1 MPKKQADKEEQDFQT
16 GIKKTEWFKEY
27 VKEYGEEP
35 DLNTK
40 DYDYRSAWKA
50 GVRPQRDPY
59 DKNRYHWSSSNP
71 ETGEMLKS
79 KEHPTAWK
87 EEYMKRTGKNPDEA
101 GITKEQA
108 GMAKGGAVKAKLQTK
123 KLLQE
128 GGMLQEGGTVDEESG
143 NEVPVG
149 AMQEEVRD
157 DIPAKLSEGE
167 FVFPAD
173 VVRYIGLERLMQMRQ
188 AAKEGLKKME
198 DMGQMSNADEATEE
212 DDGEFESQLDEI
224 FEEVEGEDKEE
235 TEMQVGGMAMPE
247 GMTQEDAA
255 STVQQTPEATPTGE
269 PTLTPEQMS
278 KIQETAKDMQNRKL
292 NIDQTLMHAPTEGL
306 TPSKIVTD
314 SLAAEGYKGNTNVFL
329 RSLTVRAAKKEAA
342 IVRFSDTI
350 FVGMPV
356 DQSTMEVHLF
366 TKDDPKKLQDSIKA
380 GIQTLQNVGTTRI
393 QTTTT
398 NANLLSM
405 LKKLQYPMSVQEDN
419 GTFKLT
425 MEIGK

>member
-1 MPKKQADKEEQDFQT
+1 MPKQNQADKEEQDFQA

-108 GMAKGGAVKAKLQTK
+108 GMAKGGAVKAQTK

-149 AMQEEVRD
+149 AMKEEVRD

-173 VVRYIGLERLMQMRQ
+173 VVRYIGLERLMMMRQ
-188 AAKEGLKKME
+188 AAKEGLQKME
-198 DMGQMSNADEATEE
+198 AMGQMSNADEATEE

-224 FEEVEGEDKEE
+224 MSEIDHEKKEEEGGEEE
-235 TEMQVGGMAMPE
+235 TEMNVGGMAMPE
-247 GMTQEDAA
+247 GMTQKATA
-255 STVQQTPEATPTGE
+255 PKVPE
-269 PTLTPEQMS
+269 LTPEQMQY
-278 KIQETAKDMQNRKL
+278 INETAKRMKEKEPEIASLPPSN
-292 NIDQTLMHAPTEGL
+292 PTEGL
-306 TPSKIVTD
+306 TPSSIIKANFGPDKQQEADQFIQKVEKLTRAKRVITTRHNDTVIVGFVKRPGVLDPFFFSNDTPEKLD
-314 SLAAEGYKGNTNVFL
+314 EAITTGIEV
-329 RSLTVRAAKKEAA
+329 AK
-342 IVRFSDTI
+342 
-350 FVGMPV
+350 
-356 DQSTMEVHLF
+356 
-366 TKDDPKKLQDSIKA
+366 KA
-380 GIQTLQNVGTTRI
+380 GIKTLESDSKGDIEPLTR
-393 QTTTT
+393 
-398 NANLLSM
+398 LG
-405 LKKLQYPMSVQEDN
+405 YDVQETEKGWTLD
-419 GTFKLT
+419 
-425 MEIGK
+425 IQ

>member
-1 MPKKQADKEEQDFQT
+1 MPKQNQADKEEQDFQA

-235 TEMQVGGMAMPE
+235 TEMQVGGMAMPD
-247 GMTQEDAA
+247 GMTQEATA
-255 STVQQTPEATPTGE
+255 PKVPE
-269 PTLTPEQMS
+269 LTPEQM
-278 KIQETAKDMQNRKL
+278 QYVNETAKRMKEKEPEIASLPPSN
-292 NIDQTLMHAPTEGL
+292 PTEGL
-306 TPSKIVTD
+306 TPASIIKNNFGPDKQQEADQFIQKVEKLTRAKRVINIRHNDTVIV
-314 SLAAEGYKGNTNVFL
+314 GFVKGPGVVDPFFFSNDTPEKLGEAITTGIEV
-329 RSLTVRAAKKEAA
+329 AK
-342 IVRFSDTI
+342 
-350 FVGMPV
+350 
-356 DQSTMEVHLF
+356 
-366 TKDDPKKLQDSIKA
+366 KA
-380 GIQTLQNVGTTRI
+380 GIKTLESDSKGDIEPLTR
-393 QTTTT
+393 
-398 NANLLSM
+398 LG
-405 LKKLQYPMSVQEDN
+405 YDVQETEKGWSLD
-419 GTFKLT
+419 
-425 MEIGK
+425 IQ